1 MKGLLIKDLKLIK
14 TQKTFLIIVAGICV
28 ALLASGKEMS
38 VVFAYVAAVLSM
50 VVVSTVSYDEYNNG
64 MSFLFTFPVSRKKYV
79 LEKYVFGILSVAAV
93 LAAGS
98 GLMGVVSAV
107 KLQSFQQQEWFLALL
122 GAVLTAVLILSLYLP
137 VQLKFGAEKG
147 KIVMFLIIAAVVG
160 LGYAVK
166 EPALVFQVDLSGI
179 MEQVMNAG
187 TAQVTAAL
195 AALSALLMVI
205 SYMVSVAVMKRK
217 QF

>member
-14 TQKTFLIIVAGICV
+14 TQRTFLSIVAGICV

-166 EPALVFQVDLSGI
+166 EAALVFQVDLSGI

>member
-64 MSFLFTFPVSRKKYV
+64 MSFLFTLPVSRKKYV

-147 KIVMFLIIAAVVG
+147 RIVMFLIIAAVVG

-166 EPALVFQVDLSGI
+166 EAALVFQVDLSGI

>member
-166 EPALVFQVDLSGI
+166 EAALVFQVDLSGI

>member
-28 ALLASGKEMS
+28 VLLASGKEMS
-38 VVFAYVAAVLSM
+38 VVLAYAAAVLSM

-98 GLMGVVSAV
+98 GLMGVVSAA
-107 KLQSFQQQEWFLALL
+107 KLQSFQQQEWLSALL
-122 GAVLTAVLILSLYLP
+122 GAVLTAVLILSLSLP

-147 KIVMFLIIAAVVG
+147 RIVMFLIIAAVAG

-166 EPALVFQVDLSGI
+166 EAALVFSVDLSGI

-205 SYMVSVAVMKRK
+205 SYLVSVAVMKRK

>member
-166 EPALVFQVDLSGI
+166 EAALVFQVDLSGI

-187 TAQVTAAL
+187 TAQVTA
-195 AALSALLMVI
+195 
-205 SYMVSVAVMKRK
+205 YTTRC
-217 QF
+217 F

>member
-166 EPALVFQVDLSGI
+166 EAALVFQVDLSGI

-187 TAQVTAAL
+187 TAQVSAAL

>member
-1 MKGLLIKDLKLIK
+1 M
-14 TQKTFLIIVAGICV
+14 
-28 ALLASGKEMS
+28 
-38 VVFAYVAAVLSM
+38 
-50 VVVSTVSYDEYNNG
+50 
-64 MSFLFTFPVSRKKYV
+64 
-79 LEKYVFGILSVAAV
+79 
-93 LAAGS
+93 
-98 GLMGVVSAV
+98 
-107 KLQSFQQQEWFLALL
+107 ALL

-166 EPALVFQVDLSGI
+166 EAALVFQVDLSGI

>member
-14 TQKTFLIIVAGICV
+14 TQKTFLIIVAGFCV

-38 VVFAYVAAVLSM
+38 VVLAYAAAVLSM

-166 EPALVFQVDLSGI
+166 EAALVFQVDLSGI